1 MEIVI
6 PSAGRADSVLTD
18 IAGQILCV
26 QEKEA
31 AAYRD
36 HNAGEIITHPPL
48 KNLAAK
54 RQWIYEKFGDVFMA
68 DDDLVFC
75 SRLNM
80 PGNNRKDHL
89 TPEETADLIRAT
101 YHAAQESDCYL
112 FGFNRTPNP
121 KHYNA
126 AKPIMLTGYIN
137 ASAFGIRKSP
147 HLYFTDRTTAAE
159 SHWINLLNAYH
170 HRRAYIDTRYHI
182 AQAPNSTFFR
192 PGGQTAKRTLAS
204 EKADSLFLRAV
215 FGDAVTIKRNRKTD
229 STGIHQYQR
238 SIRISL

>member
-1 MEIVI
+1 
-6 PSAGRADSVLTD
+6 
-18 IAGQILCV
+18 
-26 QEKEA
+26 
-31 AAYRD
+31 
-36 HNAGEIITHPPL
+36 
-48 KNLAAK
+48 
-54 RQWIYEKFGDVFMA
+54 
-68 DDDLVFC
+68 
-75 SRLNM
+75 
-80 PGNNRKDHL
+80 
-89 TPEETADLIRAT
+89 
-101 YHAAQESDCYL
+101 
-112 FGFNRTPNP
+112 
-121 KHYNA
+121 
-126 AKPIMLTGYIN
+126 MLTGYIN